1 MKMYVYQKTFHLN
14 KQAGCPEITTISNE
28 WTVTA
33 LALVSVDTGKQDY
46 ETWPLHSRVCAL
58 VYSLAN
64 LVLKD

>member
-14 KQAGCPEITTISNE
+14 KEACCPEMTKIANE
-28 WTVTA
+28 WTVIA

-46 ETWPLHSRVCAL
+46 ETWPLHSRVYAL